1 MTKLDM
7 GDAYY
12 SVCVD
17 KQSRRYLQFIFE
29 GILYQF
35 KVLVFGLS
43 TEPRIFTKVM
53 KPVVA
58 FIRAKGILIIIYLD
72 DILLAAPTLKSATET
87 LYL

>member
-7 GDAYY
+7 QYAYY
-12 SVCVD
+12 FIPID

-29 GILYQF
+29 GNLYQF

-43 TEPRIFTKVM
+43 TASRIFTKVM

-58 FIRAKGILIIIYLD
+58 FNRANFRCFRLWLGDLV
-72 DILLAAPTLKSATET
+72 
-87 LYL
+87 